1 MSCRSQSRVGLDHGG
16 RDCAAFA
23 SFGEAI
29 HARDYPRNDEAK
41 SKNPG
46 WNRVIFQRALLR
58 EFSSLALA
66 VFATLFAITLTTQL
80 IRLLGQ
86 AASGLVLSEGVL
98 ALLGFAA
105 LNYLP
110 VLLSLTLFISVL
122 MALSRGY
129 RDSEMV
135 VWFSAGRSLAAWIRP
150 VLVFAAPIVLVIAL
164 LSMFLSP
171 WAIGMAENFRR
182 QMESRDDLSRVTPG
196 VFREA
201 GGFDRVFFVEGVAG
215 DEVNVQNVFVE
226 QQEKGVLSILVS
238 ERGFR
243 ENAPNGDR
251 FVVLLNGR
259 RYDGVP
265 GSLDYK
271 LMEFD
276 RYAIRIEAR
285 DPDRPR
291 TSTKALPIWALV
303 RDRSN
308 EGRAELLWRIGLP
321 LSAFNLAL
329 LAIPLSF
336 VNPRAS
342 RSVNLVFALLTYM
355 FYSNLISIAQA
366 WVSQGRLA
374 YSYGWWPVHAAM
386 LGLLAALMWKRL
398 GIGHGWWRA

>member
-1 MSCRSQSRVGLDHGG
+1 MPGLLLPPAH
-16 RDCAAFA
+16 
-23 SFGEAI
+23 
-29 HARDYPRNDEAK
+29 
-41 SKNPG
+41 
-46 WNRVIFQRALLR
+46 VIFQRALLR

-86 AASGLVLSEGVL
+86 AASGQVLSEGVL

-122 MALSRGY
+122 MALSRSY

-135 VWFSAGRSLAAWIRP
+135 IWFSAGQSLTAWIRP
-150 VLVFAAPIVLVIAL
+150 VLLFAAPIVLVIAL
-164 LSMFLSP
+164 LSMLLSP
-171 WAIGMAENFRR
+171 WAVGMSDSFRR
-182 QMESRDDLSRVTPG
+182 QMESRDDVSRVTPG

-201 GGFDRVFFVEGVAG
+201 GGTDRVFFVEAVAG
-215 DEVNVQNVFVE
+215 DEMNVQNVFVA
-226 QQEKGVLSILVS
+226 QSDRGILSVLVS
-238 ERGFR
+238 QRGFR
-243 ENAPNGDR
+243 ETAPNGDR

-265 GSLDYK
+265 GQLDYK
-271 LMEFD
+271 IMEFG
-276 RYAIRIEAR
+276 RYAIRIEMR
-285 DPDRPR
+285 DPERSHV
-291 TSTKALPIWALV
+291 STKAMPMWTLA
-303 RDRSN
+303 RDASN
-308 EGRAELLWRIGLP
+308 AGRAEMLWRIGLP

-342 RSVNLVFALLTYM
+342 RSANLVFALLTYM

-366 WVSQGRLA
+366 WVSQGRIA

-386 LGLLAALMWKRL
+386 LAVLAILMWKRL
-398 GIGHGWWRA
+398 RIRRAWGRS